1 MKVIFL
7 EDVKNQGKK
16 GDIKDVPNGYANN
29 FLLKKGLAKVAT
41 KKAISALKGKQK
53 AAEKEAQEELA
64 AAREMKTFLEKEDTV
79 VEVKAKGGEDGRLF
93 GSIPSKQIAEA
104 LMEQYDVAVDKR
116 KSTCL
121 NPYVPLAT
129 AMYRS
134 SCTLM
139 WTPRFGFMSLK
150 PSKLLKQV

>member
-53 AAEKEAQEELA
+53 AAEKEAEEELA
-64 AAREMKTFLEKEDTV
+64 AAREMKKFLEKEETV
-79 VEVKAKGGEDGRLF
+79 VQVKAKGGEDGRLF

-104 LMEQYDVAVDKR
+104 LKEQYDVSVDKR
-116 KSTCL
+116 KIDLPEPLRSFGYR
-121 NPYVPLAT
+121 NVPI
-129 AMYRS
+129 
-134 SCTLM
+134 
-139 WTPRFGFMSLK
+139 
-150 PSKLLKQV
+150 KLHPDVDAKIRVHVTEA

>member
-116 KSTCL
+116 KIDLPEPLRSFGYR
-121 NPYVPLAT
+121 NVPI
-129 AMYRS
+129 
-134 SCTLM
+134 
-139 WTPRFGFMSLK
+139 
-150 PSKLLKQV
+150 KLHPDVDAKIRVHVTEA

>member
-53 AAEKEAQEELA
+53 AAEKEAEEELA
-64 AAREMKTFLEKEDTV
+64 AAREMKTFLEKEETV

-104 LMEQYDVAVDKR
+104 LKEQYDVSVDKR
-116 KSTCL
+116 KIDLPEPLRSFGYR
-121 NPYVPLAT
+121 NVPI
-129 AMYRS
+129 
-134 SCTLM
+134 
-139 WTPRFGFMSLK
+139 
-150 PSKLLKQV
+150 KLHPDVDAKIRVHVTEA